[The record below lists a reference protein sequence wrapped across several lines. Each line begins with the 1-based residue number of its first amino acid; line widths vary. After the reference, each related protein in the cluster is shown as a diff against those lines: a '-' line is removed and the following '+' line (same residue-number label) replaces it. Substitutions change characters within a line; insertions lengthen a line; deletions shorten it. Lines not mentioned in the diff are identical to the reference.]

1 MHDGECLIVKG
12 ELLKRPVFPI
22 PFFLSCLSARSVSY
36 GSAVVDLGL
45 REGEKR
51 QAKMAD
57 RKHQDGS
64 DVDIPSSAMAEAIL
78 SHRHRR
84 QSHGSQIQHEEN
96 GRPILTSR
104 SRSRS
109 SKHSKLGEKETTILE
124 TEGVGRPSTSTLDS
138 TDMKDQ
144 THRRLRPRHIQL
156 IGIGGTIGTALFVS
170 IGRGLMR
177 GGPANLFLAFTIW

>member
-1 MHDGECLIVKG
+1 M
-12 ELLKRPVFPI
+12 
-22 PFFLSCLSARSVSY
+22 
-36 GSAVVDLGL
+36 
-45 REGEKR
+45 EGR
-51 QAKMAD
+51 N
-57 RKHQDGS
+57 HQDGS

-84 QSHGSQIQHEEN
+84 QSHGEKIHNEEN
-96 GRPILTSR
+96 GRPALNH
-104 SRSRS
+104 RS
-109 SKHSKLGEKETTILE
+109 SSRASRASTQSKLGEKETTVLE
-124 TEGVGRPSTSTLDS
+124 AEGVGRPSTSTLDS
-138 TDMKDQ
+138 KDVKDQ